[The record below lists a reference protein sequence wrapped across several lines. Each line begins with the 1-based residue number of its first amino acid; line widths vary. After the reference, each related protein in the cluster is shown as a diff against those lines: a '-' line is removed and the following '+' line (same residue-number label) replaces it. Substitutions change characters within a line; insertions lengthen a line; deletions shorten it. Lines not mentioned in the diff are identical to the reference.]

1 MSRYSAN
8 ITAGSLLLPQS
19 RRIAELLLQDLS
31 PDAWEQ
37 ALRGDNMLQAR
48 TPTTALRQARL
59 IRARLET
66 LPRAAWQ
73 IVAMGD
79 KEAASQTLLAGAVL
93 HSALLGDFMRE
104 VLAVRRRR
112 LDLALTPLDW
122 EPFLADCAARDP
134 AVATW
139 TPSTRAKLLQVLL
152 RMLAEARY
160 LESTRS
166 LKLRAPDLH
175 PDVRALLKHMDRQDL
190 IDTLELR
197 A

>member
-8 ITAGSLLLPQS
+8 ITAGALLLPQS
-19 RRIAELLLQDLS
+19 RRLAELLLRDPS
-31 PDAWEQ
+31 PEAWER
-37 ALRGDNMLQAR
+37 ALRGDNLLQAR
-48 TPTTALRQARL
+48 TPATALRQARL
-59 IRARLET
+59 IRARLEA
-66 LPRAAWQ
+66 LQRAAWEL
-73 IVAMGD
+73 IASGD
-79 KEAASQTLLAGAVL
+79 KEAAAQTLLAGAVL

-112 LDLALTPLDW
+112 FDIALTPLDW

-139 TPSTRAKLLQVLL
+139 TASTRAKLFQVLV

-166 LKLRAPDLH
+166 LRLRAPDLH
-175 PDVRALLKHMDRQDL
+175 PAVRALLKHMNHQDL